1 MPRGES
7 SRENSPLTL
16 RISEDSMFGDRITT
30 LSSRS
35 YREPAGGPAFSWNC
49 RSAGCKS
56 FLLAGR
62 LQLPEVSLVSD
73 SLTDFDSTLF
83 SERLLFR

>member
-1 MPRGES
+1 MPRGEFS
-7 SRENSPLTL
+7 CENSPPTF
-16 RISEDSMFGDRITT
+16 RIYEDSMFGDRITT

-35 YREPAGGPAFSWNC
+35 CLESAGGPAFSWNS

-56 FLLAGR
+56 FLLVGR

>member
-1 MPRGES
+1 MPRGEFS
-7 SRENSPLTL
+7 CENSPPTF
-16 RISEDSMFGDRITT
+16 RIYEDSMFGDRITT

-35 YREPAGGPAFSWNC
+35 CREAASEPAFSWNY

-56 FLLAGR
+56 FLLVGR
-62 LQLPEVSLVSD
+62 LQLPEVSLVAD
-73 SLTDFDSTLF
+73 SLAGFDSALS